1 MSPSQGKEWTFK
13 TIVEADDNWLNYQN
27 KYRNQVTADQIKEVE
42 KMLDCGEPHKGF
54 ATYICLDCGT
64 EKRIAFSCK
73 SRICS
78 SCGKVHADK
87 WSEQLSSRL
96 WNVMHRHMT
105 FTLPSELWPLLEA
118 NEAWRKEL
126 FGAAHG
132 TLQKVM
138 QGEPGVVV
146 TLHPYGKDLK
156 VNYHVHVLV
165 TEGGMNG
172 SGKWKPQPFI
182 NYKSLRRIWQYEML
196 TRLGK
201 VMPETLESKRLI
213 NELFMRYPNGFYVHA
228 EPKVKDGRGIG
239 RYIGRYLRHP
249 AIADSRIIAYD
260 GQTVTFV
267 YKAQVNGRK
276 VQREERLP
284 VLEFIHNVIR
294 HIPPKQFKMVRYYGL
309 YAPRKKAKVK
319 QLMQQIGN
327 MLGRAVRQLSW
338 RERRLRDFHQDPLTC
353 SVCGSNDM
361 VLFSLTVP
369 WAGKMITMGGWSWLF
384 ARGDLVDASS
394 SSPDTSVEP
403 KPLPFQ
409 HHIDFPAA
417 A

>member
-1 MSPSQGKEWTFK
+1 MSPNQGREWTFK
-13 TIVEADDNWLNYQN
+13 AIVEADDNWSNYQDAYKN
-27 KYRNQVTADQIKEVE
+27 EVTTDQIKEVE
-42 KMLDCGEPHKGF
+42 KMLGCGDPQKGF
-54 ATYICLDCGT
+54 ATYLCLDCGT
-64 EKRIAFSCK
+64 EKRVAFSCK

-96 WNVMHRHMT
+96 WNVTHRHMT
-105 FTLPSELWPLLEA
+105 FTLPSDLWPLLAA
-118 NEAWRKEL
+118 NESWRKEL
-126 FGAAHG
+126 FGAAHA
-132 TLQKVM
+132 TLEKVM
-138 QGEPGVVV
+138 QCEPGIVV

-165 TEGGMNG
+165 TEGGMDAA
-172 SGKWKPQPFI
+172 GKWKAQPYI

-201 VMPETLESKRLI
+201 VMPDTQDSKRLV
-213 NELFMRYPNGFYVHA
+213 NELFMRYSNGFYVHA

-249 AIADSRIIAYD
+249 AIADSRIVAYD
-260 GQTVTFV
+260 GEQVTFT
-267 YKAQVNGRK
+267 YKEECNGRK
-276 VQREERLP
+276 VRRERSLP
-284 VLEFIHNVIR
+284 VLDFIHGVIR

-309 YAPRKKAKVK
+309 YAPRKKAAVK
-319 QLMQQIGN
+319 QLMKRVGN

-338 RERRLRDFHQDPLTC
+338 RERRLRDFRQDPLTC

-384 ARGDLVDASS
+384 ARGDLVDVPS
-394 SSPDTSVEP
+394 SSPETFTKP
-403 KPLPFQ
+403 KPLSVQ
-409 HHIDFPAA
+409 HHFDFPVAA
-417 A
+417 